1 MTDEMPSDPL
11 IQEVQEE
18 IRILETKLSALN
30 TNSEILAIMS
40 SIVILY
46 LTSTPEAVLKYW
58 NPSLFILFTVW
69 TILAPLRSRNYNQ
82 ESSDKK
88 VKIKPELRRYY
99 LQTKYG
105 MNFDSFFKAFS
116 ILFLVSAYIGLYNA
130 IDYNNLEWDTIT
142 LITLLIIASISLL
155 SSSEDG
161 VVEFLDTTLERNS
174 KNLKESRISHWILLV
189 MFTLVAILVFKKIFP
204 RAFSEGLK
212 SILWII
218 QFAVLQYIMVFS
230 LAMYFQKSKIRKHVL
245 NALLDLYDYLSS
257 PQIFKLTYAEFMEKI
272 KFTNFRQGTFIF
284 AIEYPLSWPHPRY
297 VKWLSTEHHEKEDVK
312 NNQK

>member
-1 MTDEMPSDPL
+1 MPSDPL

-218 QFAVLQYIMVFS
+218 QFAVLQYNGFFFSYVFS
-230 LAMYFQKSKIRKHVL
+230 EEQNKKTRIKCTSRPLRLLIKPTNFQINVCRVYGKDKVHKLQTGDFYICNRISLIMATPSIRKM
-245 NALLDLYDYLSS
+245 
-257 PQIFKLTYAEFMEKI
+257 AEYR
-272 KFTNFRQGTFIF
+272 T
-284 AIEYPLSWPHPRY
+284 P
-297 VKWLSTEHHEKEDVK
+297 
-312 NNQK
+312 